1 MPFSGFQ
8 AAAFGQS
15 QLYVNHLKIFS
26 RFRVASTVGERVG
39 GNGCNR
45 GTGTVVLTEKK
56 KKAQPR
62 SLELCFIWWTKLRI

>member
-8 AAAFGQS
+8 AAAFEQS

-45 GTGTVVLTEKK
+45 GAGTVVLTEKK
-56 KKAQPR
+56 KR
-62 SLELCFIWWTKLRI
+62 LNLEVYNYVLFGGQN